1 MSGETQARFLREIA
15 ERIGAARII
24 EAHLFP
30 PMRQGGAETGVAVVA
45 ATRDIDQDEQAQ
57 ADAELAAAL
66 EQPAEDLAL
75 GLGPESDSTPDALA
89 DDFRDAPPAADAV
102 RARRLTV
109 YTARYRLMVKG
120 LERGKWEFDIVA
132 DADAPLGTVDT
143 VVRGV
148 QRRAGDTTEC
158 ERLGPEAFAEREAGA
173 AWPPAT

>member
-1 MSGETQARFLREIA
+1 MSSETQARFLREIA
-15 ERIGAARII
+15 GRIGAARII

-45 ATRDIDQDEQAQ
+45 ATRDLDQDELAH

-66 EQPAEDLAL
+66 EQPAEELAL
-75 GLGPESDSTPDALA
+75 GLDPASDALA
-89 DDFRDAPPAADAV
+89 DDFRDAPPPAGTA

-158 ERLGPEAFAEREAGA
+158 ERLGPDAFVEREAGA
-173 AWPPAT
+173 AWPPAM